1 MRTTKN
7 KAQASASALS
17 QKLTE
22 AEAKLIEEAEKRAAK
37 AEQPPPK
44 PVIDLKKVAN
54 EPEAQVP
61 RPKTK
66 EVKSKEQGPSAK
78 KRKRGELNIIS
89 DESDTSS
96 SSDIDNDEPPV
107 KTTKATKK
115 TPVVATSTK
124 AVSIDAIESRLES
137 RLEARLESSLKSFL
151 ERLTPAAQ
159 PPVAKS
165 PPQPLYQPP
174 PPAVQQRPP
183 IPQNSYPPPSYPSY
197 QPEPH
202 YGEPRYPYGPQ
213 LHASSGPPR
222 LQGAHFGH
230 EVYDQHLQPPQQT
243 WTNVYEPHMGPT
255 ATYGWQQL
263 QQYKPEVS
271 MAFQPPPPLA
281 ASNRGYE
288 SESQGTI
295 LSQAPPVN
303 SQNPSLAASTQ
314 ESQDYKDFLAS
325 RKQK

>member
-1 MRTTKN
+1 LRTTKN

-124 AVSIDAIESRLES
+124 AVSIDALESRLES

-202 YGEPRYPYGPQ
+202 YGEPRCLNCMPVRALQDFRAHTSDMKCMISTYNLHNKLGQMCMSHIWGPQ
-213 LHASSGPPR
+213 QRTVGSNSSSTSRRRQWPFS
-222 LQGAHFGH
+222 H
-230 EVYDQHLQPPQQT
+230 
-243 WTNVYEPHMGPT
+243 
-255 ATYGWQQL
+255 
-263 QQYKPEVS
+263 
-271 MAFQPPPPLA
+271 PL
-281 ASNRGYE
+281 
-288 SESQGTI
+288 
-295 LSQAPPVN
+295 L
-303 SQNPSLAASTQ
+303 
-314 ESQDYKDFLAS
+314 
-325 RKQK
+325 